1 MKEHP
6 APRTLLDLHLAGE
19 LLPTGVGSIGS
30 MELSTP
36 ERDRLITLQHAVIA
50 GARAM
55 EERNQMLLRL
65 FDEGVTQSALAAALS
80 DACEDAGAEPVSVG
94 AVFASI
100 KRQRAKRDT

>member
-19 LLPTGVGSIGS
+19 LIPTGVGSIGS

-65 FDEGVTQSALAAALS
+65 VRRRGD
-80 DACEDAGAEPVSVG
+80 SVG
-94 AVFASI
+94 VGGGVE
-100 KRQRAKRDT
+100 RGVR